1 MADPKTYTAE
11 CSASSEYSTIPAV
24 VVFSIDEA
32 KAREIIRLAGLVK
45 EHDLLRVKKFD
56 YDAVWLNTEP
66 APSDEDAEDCDEE
79 PSEIDDDDVSTE
91 CDCLNVSEDSFWFSC
106 ILKHTDTEVCGAH
119 QSVRELAEHFG
130 LEFGPRSQPS
140 RVEDLWQ
147 NHTMVAGFVN
157 RYCCGPTPAGIV
169 LTASKALIIA
179 SEDRRTFYRVSEVN
193 GGVCATKTFDLINL
207 ADPEAESDL
216 VGTYSGD
223 NAAILAFS
231 AVCRLQGW
239 TAVL

>member
-32 KAREIIRLAGLVK
+32 KAREIIRLACLVK

-79 PSEIDDDDVSTE
+79 PSEIDDDVCTE
-91 CDCLNVSEDSFWFSC
+91 CDCLNVSEDNFWFSC

-130 LEFGPRSQPS
+130 LEFGPQSQPS

-147 NHTMVAGFVN
+147 NQTMLANFVN
-157 RYCCGPTPAGIV
+157 SYCCGPTPAGIV
-169 LTASKALIIA
+169 LTADKALVIA
-179 SEDRRTFYRVSEVN
+179 TEDRRLFYRLSEVN
-193 GGVCATKTFDLINL
+193 GDVCATKTSDLINL

-223 NAAILAFS
+223 NAAILALS

>member
-32 KAREIIRLAGLVK
+32 KAREIIRFAGLVK

-79 PSEIDDDDVSTE
+79 PSEIDDDVCTE
-91 CDCLNVSEDSFWFSC
+91 CDCLNVSEDIFWFSC
-106 ILKHTDTEVCGAH
+106 ILKHTDTEICGAH

-130 LEFGPRSQPS
+130 LEFGPQSQPS

-147 NHTMVAGFVN
+147 NQTMLANFVN
-157 RYCCGPTPAGIV
+157 SYCCGPTPAGIV
-169 LTASKALIIA
+169 LTADKALVIA
-179 SEDRRTFYRVSEVN
+179 TEDRRLFYRLSEVN
-193 GGVCATKTFDLINL
+193 GDVCATKTSDLINL

-223 NAAILAFS
+223 NAAILALS